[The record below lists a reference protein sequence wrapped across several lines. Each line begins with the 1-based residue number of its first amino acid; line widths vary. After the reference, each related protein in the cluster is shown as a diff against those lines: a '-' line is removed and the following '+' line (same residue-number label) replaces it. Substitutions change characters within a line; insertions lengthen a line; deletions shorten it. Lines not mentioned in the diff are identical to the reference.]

1 MESLLIGV
9 TIVSLLLAV
18 TMSAIAWTLWQAER
32 ERTAARADALEAL
45 AFSET
50 TDERA
55 IAPAPA
61 ARAMERTPAPS
72 RAAHART
79 AEPEVARDPD
89 EMFDEMPSD
98 QDHWDFALGGTRMD
112 EGDVAAPAARRANA
126 VTRAALPAELFHEAP
141 TSGAS
146 GRLWLALAAVALV
159 ITAGVVTYR
168 AVHSPEILAAVSA
181 SRSSAPSTASSP
193 SGDNVSGAHPL
204 ELLTLRHATD
214 GDGAFT
220 VTGLVQNPPDGQ
232 SLDQVEAIVYLF
244 DDDGRYFASGKAA
257 LDVPAV
263 EPGDESP
270 FTIKVASTGGVSRY
284 RVGFRRNDGRVLAH
298 VDHRGQL
305 PGGTSGDAIDA
316 RPAFASPAGAI
327 RRAEGALVR

>member
-45 AFSET
+45 AFSEMPGT
-50 TDERA
+50 RDV
-55 IAPAPA
+55 APAVAARVAEPTPRPSPPA
-61 ARAMERTPAPS
+61 ARAVEIDAAP
-72 RAAHART
+72 
-79 AEPEVARDPD
+79 DPGAL
-89 EMFDEMPSD
+89 FDELPP
-98 QDHWDFALGGTRMD
+98 DHDDWDFALGGTRMD
-112 EGDVAAPAARRANA
+112 EDVAVPVVRRTKAM
-126 VTRAALPAELFHEAP
+126 ALPAELFHDAP
-141 TSGAS
+141 SSGAS
-146 GRLWLALAAVALV
+146 GRLWMALAAVALV

-168 AVHSPEILAAVSA
+168 AVHSPEIQAVMSA
-181 SRSSAPSTASSP
+181 SRASAPSAAP
-193 SGDNVSGAHPL
+193 SLDNVGSAHPL
-204 ELLTLRHATD
+204 ELLSLRHGTD
-214 GDGAFT
+214 ADGAFT

-232 SLDQVEAIVYLF
+232 SLDQVEAVVYLF

-270 FTIKVASTGGVSRY
+270 FTVKVASTGGVSRY

-305 PGGTSGDAIDA
+305 PDGTSGDAIDA
-316 RPAFASPAGAI
+316 RPAFASPASAV